1 MRPAQFC
8 RGQKIAG
15 RALLSTPSP
24 LAGFAGKRCP
34 ASGAASDYGC
44 LYATSFG
51 RSTGTPPVASL
62 RYAGGVPRTLFATP
76 LGKGLASRQTAGV
89 SGPPACR
96 SPSTA
101 CRNTGTA
108 SA

>member
-15 RALLSTPSP
+15 RALPSKPSP

-44 LYATSFG
+44 LYATSFEQ
-51 RSTGTPPVASL
+51 STGTPPVASL
-62 RYAGGVPRTLFATP
+62 RYAGGVPRHLFATP
-76 LGKGLASRQTAGV
+76 LGRGLASRQTAGV
-89 SGPPACR
+89 SGPPAGH

-101 CRNTGTA
+101 LRNTATVTA
-108 SA
+108 